1 MKLRIICLLLTLALL
16 ASMLPAVFAAGCS
29 LTVTEPE
36 SKTITTGTLY
46 SFALSEIF
54 ADPNGH
60 ALTYALSGDGNG
72 AYIKNDTLYFTT
84 PEAGSYRITVT
95 AACAN
100 GGSASATLR
109 LTVELADAGD
119 ESQYHYDETNQSS
132 VRVYV
137 TISNDGVPLVGK
149 DDNGTILSHLAVD
162 VPYFPLEYYALSD
175 FNRYHTE
182 NGSGSYIDGIVV
194 ERPTALHLY
203 IYLLERYYLNIPAED
218 CGKGTSGLLQY
229 VGDGSGVTDMFDNS
243 YEDTRNALTLSGSST
258 SMYMQN
264 FWGHDENL
272 MYYRNHV
279 YPLMGPGWGS
289 TADYILLSDGDTI
302 DLAMFS
308 NWSFYTYGAFARFDK
323 DSYAV
328 KSGETVTLQTQKYDT
343 KPVSDGGSGA
353 FDAITTLTVA
363 LYDAA
368 WQRVPGFEALSS
380 ENNDG
385 TYALNTTRLSPGVY
399 YLMGLDPNAGDTETA
414 CIAPATAKLTVLCSG
429 EHTWD
434 DGVTLRESTCSKEGV
449 RLFTCKLCGT
459 ERHEPL
465 EKAAH
470 RYQAV
475 VTPPT
480 CTEDGYTTHTCS
492 VCRTSYTDSPVRA
505 TGHTEVIDPAVAAT
519 CTEPGLTEGKH
530 CSVCDAIII
539 KQEPVPAKGHTEVTD
554 PAVAATCTETGLT
567 EGKHCA
573 VCKTVLVTQEV
584 VPAKG
589 HTEVIDPAVAATC
602 TAPGLTEGKHCS
614 VCKAVLVKQEPV
626 PVTGH
631 TEVIDAAVAPTCTAS
646 GLTEGRHCAVC
657 QAVIVKQEIV
667 PAKGHTEVIDPE
679 VPATCAA
686 PGKTAG
692 AHCSVCG
699 KVLTAQQEIPA
710 KAHTIVIDAAVEA
723 TCTESGLTEGAHC
736 AVCEAVLIKQEVV
749 PARGHTEV
757 IDPAVAATCTES
769 GLTEGKHCAV
779 CGVIITKQQ
788 SVPAAGHRFE
798 SGFCSVCGAKDPD
811 YVEPEKPWVNPFE
824 DVKPSDWFYVGVQ
837 FANQHELFNGTA
849 PNKFSPDDPMTR
861 AMLVTVLW
869 RLDGKTRTAKS
880 GSFVDV
886 PAKEYY
892 AEAVAWAAENGI
904 VNGTDATHFAPDD
917 EVTREQIAAI
927 LYRYADK
934 KRIDTSKR
942 ADLSVYPD
950 ANRVS
955 SYAKEALAWAN
966 AAELIRGTSE
976 NGRDYLAPQAS
987 ATRAQV
993 ATILARYAQ
1002 SIVK

>member
-36 SKTITTGTLY
+36 PKTITTGTLY

-109 LTVELADAGD
+109 LTVELGDAGD

-182 NGSGSYIDGIVV
+182 NGCGSYIDGVVV

-243 YEDTRNALTLSGSST
+243 YEDTLNALTLTGSST
-258 SMYMQN
+258 SMYMSN

-323 DSYAV
+323 DTYAV
-328 KSGETVTLQTQKYDT
+328 TSGETVTLQTQKYDT
-343 KPVSDGGSGA
+343 KPVSEGGSGT
-353 FDAITTLTVA
+353 FNAITTLTVA

-385 TYALNTTRLSPGVY
+385 TYALDTTRLSPGVY
-399 YLMGLDPNAGDTETA
+399 YLLGLDSNAGDTEAA
-414 CIAPATAKLTVLCSG
+414 CIAPATAKVTVLCSG

-459 ERHEPL
+459 ERQEPL

-470 RYQAV
+470 RYQTV

-492 VCRTSYTDSPVRA
+492 VCRTFYTDSPVRA
-505 TGHTEVIDPAVAAT
+505 TGHSEVIDPAVEAT
-519 CTEPGLTEGKH
+519 CTKPGLTEGKH

-554 PAVAATCTETGLT
+554 PAVAATCTESGLT

-602 TAPGLTEGKHCS
+602 TAPGLTEGKHCA

-699 KVLTAQQEIPA
+699 EVLTAQQESPA

-723 TCTESGLTEGAHC
+723 TCTESGLTEG
-736 AVCEAVLIKQEVV
+736 
-749 PARGHTEV
+749 
-757 IDPAVAATCTES
+757 
-769 GLTEGKHCAV
+769 KHCAV
-779 CGVIITKQQ
+779 CGVIITKQE

-811 YVEPEKPWVNPFE
+811 YIEPEKPWVNPFG
-824 DVKPSDWFYVGVQ
+824 DVKTSDWFYVGVQ

-869 RLDGKTRTAKS
+869 RLDGKTSAAKS

-886 PAKEYY
+886 SAKEYY

-904 VNGTDATHFAPDD
+904 VNGTDATHFAPND

-927 LYRYADK
+927 LYRYAAK
-934 KRIDTSKR
+934 KGIDTTER

-955 SYAKEALAWAN
+955 SYAREALAWAN

-1002 SIVK
+1002 NIVK